1 MVRLRLAVGD
11 DLGFVRVVEAAGLA
25 QLAAAAA
32 DGGGAPQAARWG
44 QTPPSRARGVTCLAC
59 GPGALAAGRTD
70 GSVDVLCPDTGRELG
85 SLDADDAA
93 AAGGGG
99 GGSPAAVRGL
109 WWLRDGRRLAACDAR
124 GRVAVYAGE
133 EEVAEEEG
141 DGAGGPAGRRWSF
154 AAAAAF
160 ETRAPAEAVAL
171 NEAGTRFA
179 VGGRGSLLT
188 LWDVAAQR
196 ATFTAKPP
204 KPGRLGLTETPWPT
218 CAAFFPPQGDAVL
231 AAGTADYK
239 LRVYDTRASRR
250 PTVDVTVGEARLMA
264 VLPDP
269 AQEGHVWAADGRGVV
284 ECWDLRAGHR
294 VGGVHG
300 ANGSVR
306 ALARHPTLPLLAA
319 GGLDRWVHVHSTTA
333 GRVKLSSTYVKQYV
347 NAVCFLPPGAG
358 GGPEASEEEEEGER
372 EVARGDDLGFQSDG
386 SESSSDAEDGAA
398 DPRPRGRAK
407 KQRLTE
413 SQALAK
419 RSRRHR

>member
-1 MVRLRLAVGD
+1 MAGLRLAVGD
-11 DLGFVRVVEAAGLA
+11 DLGFVRVVEAAGPA
-25 QLAAAAA
+25 QLAAPAA
-32 DGGGAPQAARWG
+32 DGGGARQAARWG

-85 SLDADDAA
+85 SLDADAA
-93 AAGGGG
+93 APGGANGGGG

-109 WWLRDGRRLAACDAR
+109 WWLPDGRRLAACDAR
-124 GRVAVYAGE
+124 GRVAVHAGE
-133 EEVAEEEG
+133 EEE
-141 DGAGGPAGRRWSF
+141 GAGGRAGRWWSF

-231 AAGTADYK
+231 AVGTADYK

-300 ANGSVR
+300 ADGSVR

-358 GGPEASEEEEEGER
+358 GGPEASEEEGAAA
-372 EVARGDDLGFQSDG
+372 ARGDELGFQSDG
-386 SESSSDAEDGAA
+386 SESSEAEDGDA